1 MACMKKSSEKSLISQ
16 GQKCT
21 DPLDYAVHPY
31 ESMRRYS
38 ELLGLKYDMARTRH
52 AYYRAMRLIHEHCRC
67 DPALIDEAQ
76 LRHYLLHV
84 KVHRK
89 WAPKTIRQSAAS
101 ARIFY
106 VELMGKED
114 WKVFAQINAKDR
126 DSLPAVLTR
135 REVIEVL
142 HSVRLR
148 RYRIPLKLIYC
159 AGLRLTECLNLTVH
173 DISADQGK
181 LWVRKGKGGKDRMVP
196 ICDVMLED
204 LRRYWRFHRNK
215 RLLFPNAGRGPCL
228 PENLAARM
236 RVSTTP
242 IPVSSLQLALR
253 KACRERGITGASV
266 HTLRHSFATHL
277 VEAGASLHTV
287 QALLGHSH
295 IQTTMLYMHLTHR
308 CEQDSRALIEA
319 LSQDLPR

>member
-1 MACMKKSSEKSLISQ
+1 MTQSSEKTLVSQ
-16 GQKCT
+16 GQKYT

-31 ESMRRYS
+31 DSMRSFS
-38 ELLGLKYDMARTRH
+38 ELLALKYDMPRTRH
-52 AYYRAMRLIHEHCRC
+52 AYYRALRLIHEHCQC
-67 DPALIDEAQ
+67 DPALITEDQ

-101 ARIFY
+101 ARLFF
-106 VELMGKED
+106 VEQMGYED
-114 WKVFAQINAKDR
+114 WKVFSQINAKDR

-135 REVIEVL
+135 TQVIEL
-142 HSVRLR
+142 LRSVRLR

-159 AGLRLTECLNLTVH
+159 AGLRLSECLNLTVS
-173 DISADQGK
+173 DISAEEGK

-196 ICDVMLED
+196 ISRVMLED
-204 LRRYWRFHRNK
+204 LRRYWCVHRNK
-215 RLLFPNAGRGPCL
+215 RLIFPNAGRGPCL
-228 PENLAARM
+228 PEKLAARM
-236 RVSTTP
+236 QRAITP
-242 IPVSSLQLALR
+242 IPVSSLQSALR
-253 KACRERGITGASV
+253 KACRERGITEASV

-277 VEAGASLHTV
+277 VEAGASLPSV

-295 IQTTMLYMHLTHR
+295 IQTTMVYMHLTHR

-319 LSQDLPR
+319 LSLELPR